1 MKRWIWE
8 QDAYP
13 HFTYDLNTLEQLIQE
28 VSLSQGYLIAITQTM
43 DQNNIA
49 QRQLEALMNE
59 AISTS
64 AIEGEILNRDSVKAS
79 IQRKLGFTEI
89 DSSKRDIST
98 DYLIE
103 ILIDANTNYDQDL
116 TLERLFGWHNA
127 LFPRGYSG
135 LNKINVATFRGEED
149 MEIVGGAAGK
159 EKTFYLAP
167 PRTMLEEEMSRYLHW
182 FNETPAS
189 LLKACIAHL
198 WFVIIHPFDD
208 GNGRIA
214 RAITDLVLSKIEK
227 STVSRL
233 YSMSSAINSD
243 RKGYYRALEQTT
255 GYVRK
260 ETNHMNITIWC
271 KWFLSTLNTALSD
284 TKKKLGYIV
293 QKTTFW
299 DKYRNYDLNPRQT
312 KVLNKI
318 LDMGVE
324 NFQGSLSKKKY
335 MTIADSASTTASR
348 DITQLLEIGCIR
360 QIEGTN
366 GRNVRYEIVFRTA
379 PCGVEEQ

>member
-8 QDAYP
+8 RETYP
-13 HFTYDLNTLEQLIQE
+13 HFTYDLNTLEHLTQQI
-28 VSLSQGYLIAITQTM
+28 SLSQGYLIAITQTM

-59 AISTS
+59 AIGTS

-79 IQRKLGFTEI
+79 IQRKLGFAEV
-89 DSSKRDIST
+89 DSAKRDIST

-103 ILIDANTNYDQDL
+103 ILIDANTNYDQNL

-127 LFPRGYSG
+127 LFSRGYSG
-135 LNKINVATFRGEED
+135 LNKINVATFRGEET
-149 MEIVGGAAGK
+149 MEVVGGAAGK
-159 EKTFYLAP
+159 EQTFYVAP
-167 PRTMLEEEMSRYLHW
+167 PREMLEDEMSRYLQW

-233 YSMSSAINSD
+233 YSMSSAINND

-260 ETNHMNITIWC
+260 ETNHLNITAWC
-271 KWFLSTLNTALSD
+271 TWFLSTLYIALSD

-293 QKTTFW
+293 EKTTFW
-299 DKYRNYDLNPRQT
+299 DKYRNHDLNARQI

-318 LDMGVE
+318 LDMGAE
-324 NFQGSLSKKKY
+324 NFQGALSKKKY
-335 MTIADSASTTASR
+335 MTISDSASTTASR
-348 DITQLLEIGCIR
+348 DIAQLLDIGCIR
-360 QIEGTN
+360 QIEGTK
-366 GRNVRYEIVFRTA
+366 GRNVRYKITIFHS
-379 PCGVEEQ
+379 

>member
-28 VSLSQGYLIAITQTM
+28 ISLSQGYLIAITQTM

-64 AIEGEILNRDSVKAS
+64 AIEGQILNRDSVKAS
-79 IQRKLGFTEI
+79 IQRKLGFPEI
-89 DSSKRDIST
+89 DNSKRDIST

-127 LFPRGYSG
+127 LFPSGFSG
-135 LNKINVATFRGEED
+135 LHKINVATFRGEED
-149 MEIVGGAAGK
+149 MEVVGGAAGK
-159 EKTFYLAP
+159 EQTFYVAP
-167 PRTMLEEEMSRYLHW
+167 SRAVLEEEMFRYLQW
-182 FNETPAS
+182 FNSTPAS

-214 RAITDLVLSKIEK
+214 RAITDLVLSKIEE

-233 YSMSSAINSD
+233 YSMSSAINND

-260 ETNHMNITIWC
+260 ETNHLNITVWST
-271 KWFLSTLNTALSD
+271 WFLSTLHVALSD

-293 QKTTFW
+293 QKATFW
-299 DKYRNYDLNPRQT
+299 DKYRNHDLNARQV
-312 KVLNKI
+312 KVLNRI

-335 MTIADSASTTASR
+335 MTIADSSSTTASR
-348 DITQLLEIGCIR
+348 DITQLIEIGCIR

-366 GRNVRYEIVFRTA
+366 GRNVRYEIVFENT
-379 PCGVEEQ
+379 

>member
-8 QDAYP
+8 RETYP
-13 HFTYDLNTLEQLIQE
+13 NFTYDLNTLEYLIQDI
-28 VSLSQGYLIAITQTM
+28 SLSQGYLIAITQTM

-79 IQRKLGFTEI
+79 IQRKLGFADI
-89 DSSKRDIST
+89 DTGKRDIST

-103 ILIDANTNYDQDL
+103 ILIDANTNYDQYL

-127 LFPRGYSG
+127 LFSRGYSG
-135 LNKINVATFRGEED
+135 LNKINVATFRGEET
-149 MEIVGGAAGK
+149 MEVVGGAAGK
-159 EKTFYLAP
+159 EQTFYVAP
-167 PRTMLEEEMSRYLHW
+167 PREMLEEEMSRYLQW
-182 FNETPAS
+182 FNATPAS

-233 YSMSSAINSD
+233 YSMSSAINND

-255 GYVRK
+255 GYIRK
-260 ETNHMNITIWC
+260 ETNHLNITAWC
-271 KWFLSTLNTALSD
+271 EWFLSTLDIALSD

-293 QKTTFW
+293 EKTTFW
-299 DKYRNYDLNPRQT
+299 DKYRNYNLNARQI

-318 LDMGVE
+318 LDMGAE
-324 NFQGSLSKKKY
+324 NFQGALSKKKY
-335 MTIADSASTTASR
+335 MTISDSASTTASR
-348 DITQLLEIGCIR
+348 DIAQLLDMGCIR
-360 QIEGTN
+360 QIEGTK
-366 GRNVRYEIVFRTA
+366 GRNVRYEITTF
-379 PCGVEEQ
+379 PS